1 MQMKSIKKSRKR
13 GGKEM
18 KQQEL
23 FPDAILHH
31 RKKYKKKSFKDCPW
45 YGKGDDDTGCG
56 SSLWGTC
63 LKKYDCGIDCDDD
76 CNGLQPDGETPCL
89 FAKHHNLKN
98 KSL

>member
-1 MQMKSIKKSRKR
+1 MEH
-13 GGKEM
+13 KE
-18 KQQEL
+18 KEL
-23 FPDAILHH
+23 FPDARLHH
-31 RKKYKKKSFKDCPW
+31 RTYTKVKTFKDCPW